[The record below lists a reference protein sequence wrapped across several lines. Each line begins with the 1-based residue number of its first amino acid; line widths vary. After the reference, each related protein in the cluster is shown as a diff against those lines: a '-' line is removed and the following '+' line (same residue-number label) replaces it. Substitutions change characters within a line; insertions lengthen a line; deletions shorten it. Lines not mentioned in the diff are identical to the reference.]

1 MPTRSSAKSAQG
13 LIDCATVR
21 LLEQVTL
28 LFQEGKSDKVY
39 EVDLLE
45 VSSGQ
50 CVVNFRYG
58 RRGATLKDGSK
69 TPVPVP
75 EAEARRIFD
84 KLVQSKLD
92 SGYARGGAPGVPAPR
107 PPAPPSPRVE
117 PPSGASARERTLL
130 EQLQQEASARR
141 WFRRATGRAQP
152 RKLERVIW
160 RAGEL
165 RLRAAE
171 PLLLPM
177 LERATPL
184 RAYCIAAALG
194 RLGSSSSVPVL
205 GKLYGTASTP
215 PMVRR
220 MATEALIQLSDEE
233 TRADFRRDVLEK
245 LPPSLR
251 EPAKA
256 GDAEAFGRALDAHLA
271 SGTATA
277 FDILAELYL
286 VDSETVRP
294 SLLRVLRSGPFSL
307 ASVRAFRHLFKMAEY
322 RCDGEV
328 FGLIAWRYEKERPIG
343 GWRPRVFPAQT
354 RTYLRRRVWRTLR
367 RLGELESPDFVKMA
381 VGVLLAF
388 GDADAVPVRSTGW
401 GRHQRHWDAFSPYW
415 ALNQLL
421 YRQGTR
427 YEPVE
432 ASLRFRCA
440 GSYQPGQPPG
450 EKREEAFPHM
460 WERTP
465 AGLLHLLDESRCA
478 PVHVFAAR
486 ALRDCPDF
494 LAQLDVDAVSM
505 LLDSPYEPTARLGF
519 ELASQR
525 LDARREPRALLLAVA
540 RCAYAPARQQAFRW
554 MDEVRHALLEDSG
567 FLAALAT
574 ALHADTRA
582 YAYNLVRA
590 SVLSSSAVQSL
601 VGRLVAALLAL
612 KAPESGSLASDVART
627 VLAALG
633 PSSPTVGLE
642 VVRDL
647 IAHPLP
653 EVQELGGE
661 LLLRRDLRAEP
672 VPEELLHLLV
682 QAEHAPLRA
691 LGLRLLALLAE
702 SEATLLAQEA
712 LLTRLATSRVPD
724 VRAAVRPL
732 LGRLV
737 ASSLSAGTRVVEA
750 LLAALLRRRLPE
762 GVPAHVA
769 SVLSSELAPALAL
782 LPAETAWRLLE
793 SEDAAAQA
801 LGAEL
806 LARRSAELVVDVP
819 RAAKLAGHDTLAVR
833 EWAWRWLEAHVPE
846 VRASLADAMGLL
858 DSRWDDAR
866 DFGFRYFRE
875 RFAPE
880 DFSLEVLVSVA
891 DSVRPPVQAFGRELL
906 TRSFREADGTELL
919 LRLSEHPAP
928 AVQLFA
934 THYLERFAAGRPEL
948 VEKLRPW
955 FIRVLGQ
962 VNRGRSAR
970 QRVLG
975 FLGREGQR
983 DEATGRV
990 VLEVLHHM
998 SATIA
1003 IEHRA
1008 AALEA
1013 MLSVARA
1020 QPSLPVPFHL
1030 RPVEVRRAV

>member
-1 MPTRSSAKSAQG
+1 MK
-13 LIDCATVR
+13 

-45 VSSGQ
+45 VSPGQ

-58 RRGATLKDGSK
+58 RRGTALKDGSK

-75 EAEARRIFD
+75 QAEAKRVFD

-92 SGYARGGAPGVPAPR
+92 SGYMRGGAPGAPASPPASR
-107 PPAPPSPRVE
+107 APAPPPPTVAAPAGTSP
-117 PPSGASARERTLL
+117 RERTLL
-130 EQLQQEASARR
+130 QQLQQEASARQ
-141 WFRRATGRAQP
+141 WFRRAEVRAQP

-171 PLLLPM
+171 PLLLPL
-177 LERATPL
+177 LERAKPL
-184 RAYCIAAALG
+184 RSYSIAAALG
-194 RLGSSSSVPVL
+194 RLGSEASVSAL
-205 GKLYGTASTP
+205 GKLYGDASTP
-215 PMVRR
+215 DMVRR
-220 MATEALIQLSDEE
+220 MATEALLQLSDEA

-245 LPPSLR
+245 LPPALR
-251 EPAKA
+251 EPARA
-256 GDAEAFGRALDAHLA
+256 GNAEAFGQALDAHLA
-271 SGTATA
+271 SGAA
-277 FDILAELYL
+277 DALGVLEPLYL

-294 SLLRVLRSGPFSL
+294 ALLRVLRTVPFTVE
-307 ASVRAFRHLFKMAEY
+307 SVRVLRHLFKAAEY
-322 RCDGEV
+322 RRDGEV
-328 FGLIAWRYEKERPIG
+328 FGLIAWRYEKERSLG
-343 GWRPRVFPAQT
+343 ASRPRAYTLQT
-354 RTYLRRRVWRTLR
+354 RKYLRRRVWRTLR

-388 GDADAVPVRSTGW
+388 SDADASPTAQSSW
-401 GRHQRHWDAFSPYW
+401 MSQRNWDAYTPYW
-415 ALNQLL
+415 AFNHLL
-421 YRQGTR
+421 YGESPR
-427 YEPVE
+427 YEALPN
-432 ASLRFRCA
+432 SLLFRRKESFRYGHA
-440 GSYQPGQPPG
+440 PDV
-450 EKREEAFPHM
+450 REESFPKL

-478 PVHVFAAR
+478 PVHEFAAR
-486 ALRDCPDF
+486 ALRACPDF
-494 LAQLDVDAVSM
+494 LAQLDVDAVAM
-505 LLDSPYEPTARLGF
+505 LLERPYEATARLGF

-540 RCAYAPARQQAFRW
+540 RSAYAPARQQAFRW
-554 MDEVRHALLEDSG
+554 MDELRHVLVEDSG
-567 FLAALAT
+567 FVAGLAT
-574 ALHADTRA
+574 APHAETRA
-582 YAYNLVRA
+582 YAVNLVRG
-590 SVLSSSAVQSL
+590 SVLSAQTVQAL
-601 VGRLVAALLAL
+601 VGRLVAALLAV
-612 KAPESGSLASDVART
+612 KAKEDGPVAADVARV

-633 PSSPTVGLE
+633 PSSRAVGLD

-647 IAHPLP
+647 LAHPVP

-661 LLLRRDLRAEP
+661 LLLRRDLRTEP
-672 VPEELLHLLV
+672 VPDELLQLLV
-682 QAEHAPLRA
+682 QSEHAPLRA

-724 VRAAVRPL
+724 VRTAVRPL
-732 LGRLV
+732 LGRLAA
-737 ASSLSAGTRVVEA
+737 ASPAAGARVVEA

-769 SVLSSELAPALAL
+769 SVLSEELAPALAA
-782 LPAETAWRLLE
+782 LPAETTWRLLE
-793 SEDAAAQA
+793 SEDAAAQGV
-801 LGAEL
+801 GAAL
-806 LARRSAELVVDVP
+806 LARRGAELAVDVP
-819 RAAKLAGHDTLAVR
+819 RATRLAGHDVLAVR

-846 VRASLADAMGLL
+846 VRAELSTAVGLL
-858 DSRWDDAR
+858 DSRWDDTR
-866 DFGFRYFRE
+866 TFGFRYFRE

-891 DSVRPPVQAFGRELL
+891 DSVRKDVQAFGRDML
-906 TRSFREADGTELL
+906 TRSFREEDGPELL

-934 THYLERFAAGRPEL
+934 TNYLERFASGKPAL
-948 VEKLRPW
+948 VEQLAPY
-955 FIRVLGQ
+955 FIRVLSQ
-962 VNRGRSAR
+962 VNRGRVAR

-975 FLGREGQR
+975 FLQREGR
-983 DEATGRV
+983 GTEASGRV
-990 VLEVLHHM
+990 AMEVLHRM

-1013 MLSVARA
+1013 MLAIAKA
-1020 QPSLPVPFHL
+1020 QPSIPVPFQV

>member
-1 MPTRSSAKSAQG
+1 MK
-13 LIDCATVR
+13 

-45 VSSGQ
+45 VSPGQ

-58 RRGATLKDGSK
+58 RRGTALKDGSR
-69 TPVPVP
+69 TPVPVSQ
-75 EAEARRIFD
+75 AEARRVFD

-92 SGYARGGAPGVPAPR
+92 SGYLRGGAPGTPVS
-107 PPAPPSPRVE
+107 PPSPRSPE
-117 PPSGASARERTLL
+117 PPPPAAVAAAPGMSPRERTLL
-130 EQLQQEASARR
+130 EQLQQEATARQ
-141 WFRRATGRAQP
+141 WFRRANVRAQS
-152 RKLERVIW
+152 RTLERVIW
-160 RAGEL
+160 RVGEL

-184 RAYCIAAALG
+184 RAYCVAAALG
-194 RLGSSSSVPVL
+194 RVGSEKSVSAL
-205 GKLYGTASTP
+205 GKLYGDASTP
-215 PMVRR
+215 DMVRR
-220 MATEALIQLSDEE
+220 IATEALLQLSDEA
-233 TRADFRRDVLEK
+233 TRVDFRRDVLEK
-245 LPPSLR
+245 LPPALR
-251 EPAKA
+251 EPARGA
-256 GDAEAFGRALDAHLA
+256 DAEAFGKALEAHLSSKDDA
-271 SGTATA
+271 VYV
-277 FDILAELYL
+277 LEPLYL

-294 SLLRVLRSGPFSL
+294 ALLRALRTVPFTVE
-307 ASVRAFRHLFKMAEY
+307 SVRVLRHLFKAAEY
-322 RCDGEV
+322 RYDGEV
-328 FGLIAWRYEKERPIG
+328 FGLIARRYEKERSLRG
-343 GWRPRVFPAQT
+343 KWPRAHPPGT
-354 RTYLRRRVWRTLR
+354 RKYLRRRVWRTLR
-367 RLGELESPDFVKMA
+367 RLGKLGSPDFVKMA

-388 GDADAVPVRSTGW
+388 SDADAYPVRTTGW
-401 GRHQRHWDAFSPYW
+401 GRDQTQWDVWWPYW
-415 ALNQLL
+415 AFNHLL
-421 YRQGTR
+421 FRHSPR

-432 ASLRFRCA
+432 SSLAFRFRSA
-440 GSYQPGQPPG
+440 YAPGSPAPDL
-450 EKREEAFPHM
+450 REEAFPKL

-478 PVHVFAAR
+478 PVHAFASR
-486 ALRDCPDF
+486 ALRACPDF
-494 LAQLDVDAVSM
+494 LAQLDVDAVAM
-505 LLDSPYEPTARLGF
+505 LLERPYESTARLGF

-540 RCAYAPARQQAFRW
+540 RSSYAPARQQAFRW
-554 MDEVRHALLEDSG
+554 MDEVRHTLLEDSG
-567 FLAALAT
+567 FLAGLAT
-574 ALHADTRA
+574 ARHADTRA
-582 YAYNLVRA
+582 YAHNLVRG
-590 SVLSSSAVQSL
+590 SVLSTQAMQAL

-612 KAPESGSLASDVART
+612 KTAEDAPLATDVARV

-633 PSSPTVGLE
+633 PSPRAMGLM

-647 IAHPLP
+647 LAHPLP

-661 LLLRRDLRAEP
+661 LLLRWDLRTEP
-672 VPEELLHLLV
+672 VPEELLLQLV
-682 QAEHAPLRA
+682 QSEHAPLRA
-691 LGLRLLALLAE
+691 LGLRLLALLSE

-737 ASSLSAGTRVVEA
+737 AASPSAGARVVEA

-769 SVLSSELAPALAL
+769 ALLTGELASVLAAL
-782 LPAETAWRLLE
+782 PVETAWRLLD
-793 SEDAAAQA
+793 SEDVDAQA
-801 LGAEL
+801 VGAEL
-806 LARRSAELVVDVP
+806 LARHGTVLTVDVA
-819 RAAKLAGHDTLAVR
+819 RAVKLAGLDVLAVR

-846 VRASLADAMGLL
+846 VRAELATAVGML
-858 DSRWDDAR
+858 DSRWDDSRA
-866 DFGFRYFRE
+866 FGFRYFRE

-891 DSVRPPVQAFGRELL
+891 DSVRKDVQAFGRELL
-906 TRSFREADGTELL
+906 TRSFREEDGPTLL
-919 LRLSEHPAP
+919 LRLSEHPSP

-934 THYLERFAAGRPEL
+934 TNYLERFATGKPEL
-948 VEKLRPW
+948 VEQLVPY
-955 FIRVLGQ
+955 FIRVLSQ
-962 VNRGRSAR
+962 VNKGRVAR

-975 FLGREGQR
+975 FLQREGR
-983 DEATGRV
+983 GTEANGRV
-990 VLEVLHHM
+990 AMEVLHRM

-1013 MLSVARA
+1013 MVAIARA
-1020 QPSLPVPFHL
+1020 QPSIPLPFHI

>member
-1 MPTRSSAKSAQG
+1 MK
-13 LIDCATVR
+13 

-45 VSSGQ
+45 VSPGQ

-58 RRGATLKDGSK
+58 RRGTALKDGSK

-75 EAEARRIFD
+75 QAEAKRVFD

-92 SGYARGGAPGVPAPR
+92 SGYLRGGAPGTPVSPPAPR
-107 PPAPPSPRVE
+107 VPEPPPPRVE
-117 PPSGASARERTLL
+117 APAGTSPRERALL
-130 EQLQQEASARR
+130 EQLQQEASARQ
-141 WFRRATGRAQP
+141 WFRRANVRAQP
-152 RKLERVIW
+152 RALERVIW

-184 RAYCIAAALG
+184 RAYSVAAALG
-194 RLGSSSSVPVL
+194 RVGSERSVSALGR
-205 GKLYGTASTP
+205 LYGEASTP
-215 PMVRR
+215 DMVRR
-220 MATEALIQLSDEE
+220 IATEALLQLSDEA
-233 TRADFRRDVLEK
+233 TRADFRRDVQEK
-245 LPPSLR
+245 LPPALR
-251 EPAKA
+251 EPSR
-256 GDAEAFGRALDAHLA
+256 GTDSEAFGKALDAYLA
-271 SGTATA
+271 AGKEDA
-277 FDILAELYL
+277 INVLEPLYL

-294 SLLRVLRSGPFSL
+294 ALLRVLRTVPL
-307 ASVRAFRHLFKMAEY
+307 TLPSVRVLRHLFKAAEY
-322 RCDGEV
+322 RYDGEV
-328 FGLIAWRYEKERPIG
+328 FGLIAWRYEKERPLG
-343 GWRPRVFPAQT
+343 ASRPRGFTPET
-354 RTYLRRRVWRTLR
+354 RTYFRRRVWRTLR
-367 RLGELESPDFVKMA
+367 RLGELESPDFVRMA

-388 GDADAVPVRSTGW
+388 GDGDAVPVRTTGW
-401 GRHQRHWDAFSPYW
+401 GRNQKQWDVWWPYW
-415 ALNQLL
+415 AFNQLL
-421 YRQGTR
+421 YRRSPR

-432 ASLRFRCA
+432 NRLGFRCRATYRA
-440 GSYQPGQPPG
+440 GERAPDV
-450 EKREEAFPHM
+450 REEAFPKL

-478 PVHVFAAR
+478 PVHDFASR
-486 ALRDCPDF
+486 ALRACPDF
-494 LAQLDVDAVSM
+494 LARLDVDAVAM
-505 LLDSPYEPTARLGF
+505 LLERPYESTARLGF

-540 RCAYAPARQQAFRW
+540 RSSYAPARQQAFRW
-554 MDEVRHALLEDSG
+554 MDEVRHALIEDTSFIAG
-567 FLAALAT
+567 LAT
-574 ALHADTRA
+574 ARHADTRA
-582 YAYNLVRA
+582 YAANLVRG
-590 SVLSSSAVQSL
+590 SVLSAQAVQVL
-601 VGRLVAALLAL
+601 VGRLVAELLSL
-612 KAPESGSLASDVART
+612 KAKEDGPIAADVARV

-633 PSSPTVGLE
+633 PSARAMGLA

-647 IAHPLP
+647 LAHPLP

-661 LLLRRDLRAEP
+661 LLLRWDLRTEP
-672 VPEELLHLLV
+672 VPEALLLLLV
-682 QAEHAPLRA
+682 QSEHAPLRA
-691 LGLRLLALLAE
+691 LGLRLLGLLAE
-702 SEATLLAQEA
+702 SEAMLLAQEV
-712 LLTRLATSRVPD
+712 LLTHLATSRVAD

-737 ASSLSAGTRVVEA
+737 VASPSAGARVVEA

-769 SVLSSELAPALAL
+769 SLLSGELSPALAA
-782 LPAETAWRLLE
+782 LPVETAWRLLE
-793 SEDAAAQA
+793 SEDADAQTVGAA
-801 LGAEL
+801 L
-806 LARRSAELVVDVP
+806 LARPGAVLTVDVP
-819 RAAKLAGHDTLAVR
+819 RAVKLAGHDVLAVR
-833 EWAWRWLEAHVPE
+833 EWAWRWLEAHIPE
-846 VRASLADAMGLL
+846 VRAELSTAVGLL

-866 DFGFRYFRE
+866 AFGFRYFRE

-891 DSVRPPVQAFGRELL
+891 DSVRKDVQAFGRDML
-906 TRSFREADGTELL
+906 TRSFREADGPALL

-934 THYLERFAAGRPEL
+934 TNYLDRFASGNPAM
-948 VEKLRPW
+948 VEQLAPY
-955 FIRVLGQ
+955 FTRVLSQ
-962 VNRGRSAR
+962 VNKGRVAR

-975 FLGREGQR
+975 FLQREGR
-983 DEATGRV
+983 GTEAGGRV
-990 VLEVLHHM
+990 AMEVLHRM

-1013 MLSVARA
+1013 MLSIAKA
-1020 QPSLPVPFHL
+1020 QPSIPIPFHV